1 METNFHTVTVTS
13 VGQFLDYIQEKPF
26 HTEQAQ
32 NGFLLSENV
41 FMI

>member
-1 METNFHTVTVTS
+1 MCTLS
-13 VGQFLDYIQEKPF
+13 FLNIFAFSNKSLYIQEKPF
-26 HTEQAQ
+26 HTEQVQ